1 MKYFTHPGSSP
12 DSGKRIPCT
21 RDQPDS
27 LTPLTEAALPQRRRR
42 QAGGERC
49 PPPPSRPPRNR
60 GLPSFAPAP
69 PATSPGGG
77 GGCAG
82 WGAACAG
89 GPGPAHPFPSLRF
102 GLPRPSGAS
111 AGQGCPEQGSAMSE
125 ESRSDDFPSSP
136 SLGRERGRFSLPSTS
151 RNGAVR
157 DRDPRCLLSPRPP
170 SASEEEEE
178 EERETAGEK
187 RGRPETAEEA
197 GDESSRR
204 VIRNRYRELI
214 YSVQQNREDMLSSKS
229 NRLTE
234 ALEEANKLFSG
245 VSRARE
251 AALDAQFLVIA
262 SNLGK
267 EKANELRSEMTAFD
281 SLAFAEDLLTFMGIN
296 RTEDNDS
303 DAESSSGGYLPSNA
317 WHKLGEETEKYFRR
331 APSFHYMLGSFKSD
345 PPVPRQRIERQ
356 KKSAGGEG
364 KRAMPAQLKKMEESH
379 QEATEKEVER
389 ILGLLQ
395 THFKNDPDTPISFFD
410 LVIDPNS
417 FARTVE
423 NIFHVSFIIR
433 DGFARLKLDGD
444 KLPIIE
450 PSKDNER
457 KVGNHSGGARNQV
470 VLSLSHREWK
480 EIVERYEI
488 TEPMISP
495 PYDKKEDEMEIT

>member
-1 MKYFTHPGSSP
+1 MIQSGSLQKS
-12 DSGKRIPCT
+12 
-21 RDQPDS
+21 
-27 LTPLTEAALPQRRRR
+27 
-42 QAGGERC
+42 
-49 PPPPSRPPRNR
+49 
-60 GLPSFAPAP
+60 
-69 PATSPGGG
+69 
-77 GGCAG
+77 
-82 WGAACAG
+82 
-89 GPGPAHPFPSLRF
+89 
-102 GLPRPSGAS
+102 
-111 AGQGCPEQGSAMSE
+111 SE
-125 ESRSDDFPSSP
+125 
-136 SLGRERGRFSLPSTS
+136 
-151 RNGAVR
+151 
-157 DRDPRCLLSPRPP
+157 
-170 SASEEEEE
+170 
-178 EERETAGEK
+178 
-187 RGRPETAEEA
+187 
-197 GDESSRR
+197 
-204 VIRNRYRELI
+204 
-214 YSVQQNREDMLSSKS
+214 NREDMLSSKS

-251 AALDAQFLVIA
+251 AALDAQFLVLA

-281 SLAFAEDLLTFMGIN
+281 SVTFAEDLLTFMGLN
-296 RTEDNDS
+296 RVEVEENDS
-303 DAESSSGGYLPSNA
+303 DAESNSGGYLPSNA
-317 WHKLGEETEKYFRR
+317 WHKLGEEAEKYFRR

-433 DGFARLKLDGD
+433 DGFARIKLDED
-444 KLPIIE
+444 KLAIIE

-457 KVGNHSGGARNQV
+457 KADHRSAGARNQV
-470 VLSLSHREWK
+470 VIALSHQEWK
-480 EIVERYEI
+480 EIVETYEI

-495 PYDKKEDEMEIT
+495 PNDRKEDEMEIS

>member
-1 MKYFTHPGSSP
+1 NFELQAPVSAWSRKSF
-12 DSGKRIPCT
+12 SG
-21 RDQPDS
+21 
-27 LTPLTEAALPQRRRR
+27 
-42 QAGGERC
+42 
-49 PPPPSRPPRNR
+49 
-60 GLPSFAPAP
+60 
-69 PATSPGGG
+69 
-77 GGCAG
+77 
-82 WGAACAG
+82 
-89 GPGPAHPFPSLRF
+89 FPKTAVGFL
-102 GLPRPSGAS
+102 AS
-111 AGQGCPEQGSAMSE
+111 HEIE
-125 ESRSDDFPSSP
+125 
-136 SLGRERGRFSLPSTS
+136 
-151 RNGAVR
+151 
-157 DRDPRCLLSPRPP
+157 
-170 SASEEEEE
+170 
-178 EERETAGEK
+178 
-187 RGRPETAEEA
+187 
-197 GDESSRR
+197 
-204 VIRNRYRELI
+204 
-214 YSVQQNREDMLSSKS
+214 NREDMLSSRS

-251 AALDAQFLVIA
+251 AALDAQFLVLA

-267 EKANELRSEMTAFD
+267 EKANELHSEMTAFD

-296 RTEDNDS
+296 RIEVEENDS
-303 DAESSSGGYLPSNA
+303 DSEGISGGYLPSNA
-317 WHKLGEETEKYFRR
+317 WQKLGEETEKYFRR

-356 KKSAGGEG
+356 KKTTGGEE

-433 DGFARLKLDGD
+433 DGFARLKLDDD

-450 PSKDNER
+450 PSKDN
-457 KVGNHSGGARNQV
+457 KGGEDDRSAAARNQV
-470 VLSLSHREWK
+470 VISLNHQEWK
-480 EIVERYEI
+480 EIVETYEI

-495 PYDKKEDEMEIT
+495 PYHRNEDEMEIA

>member
-1 MKYFTHPGSSP
+1 
-12 DSGKRIPCT
+12 
-21 RDQPDS
+21 
-27 LTPLTEAALPQRRRR
+27 
-42 QAGGERC
+42 
-49 PPPPSRPPRNR
+49 
-60 GLPSFAPAP
+60 
-69 PATSPGGG
+69 
-77 GGCAG
+77 
-82 WGAACAG
+82 
-89 GPGPAHPFPSLRF
+89 
-102 GLPRPSGAS
+102 
-111 AGQGCPEQGSAMSE
+111 MSE
-125 ESRSDDFPSSP
+125 ASGSGDFPSSQ
-136 SLGRERGRFSLPSTS
+136 SSGADRGRLSLPSTS
-151 RNGAVR
+151 RNGAVPEHR
-157 DRDPRCLLSPRPP
+157 QQRRLSSRPRPT
-170 SASEEEEE
+170 ASEEEREE
-178 EERETAGEK
+178 SEAAGEEP
-187 RGRPETAEEA
+187 RRPEGA
-197 GDESSRR
+197 GDERSRR
-204 VIRNRYRELI
+204 MIRNQYRELI
-214 YSVQQNREDMLSSKS
+214 YSVQQNREDMLNSKS

-245 VSRARE
+245 VSCARE
-251 AALDAQFLVIA
+251 AALDAQFLVLA

-267 EKANELRSEMTAFD
+267 EKANELHSAMTTFD

-296 RTEDNDS
+296 RIEAEENDS
-303 DAESSSGGYLPSNA
+303 DPEGISGGYLPSNA

-356 KKSAGGEG
+356 KKATGGEE

-433 DGFARLKLDGD
+433 DGFARLKLDDD

-450 PSKDNER
+450 PSKDNEGR
-457 KVGNHSGGARNQV
+457 EDDHSAGARNQV
-470 VLSLSHREWK
+470 VISLNHQEWK
-480 EIVERYEI
+480 EIVETYEI

-495 PYDKKEDEMEIT
+495 LYRRNEDEMEIA